1 MKYKQYND
9 YELLYMVRENELI
22 KDILYKIYE
31 PIIHKISRDF
41 YEQYK
46 YYGYEYS
53 DFLQE
58 ANILFEKAIMKY
70 DESRE
75 SIFYTFVN
83 LCIKRGLITFCKKI
97 SNSNK
102 NLPLFNYVNLAD
114 YDIADNKNDIND
126 WLENYDI
133 DRFVKQ
139 KIYDMPLEYST
150 ILELKTNGFN
160 YREISVLLD
169 IPGSTVEYRIRRI
182 RREIGKYRCK
192 ETI

>member
-9 YELLYMVRENELI
+9 YEILYMVRENELI
-22 KDILYKIYE
+22 KDILYKKYE

-58 ANILFEKAIMKY
+58 ANILFEKAITKY

-182 RREIGKYRCK
+182 RREIGKYCCK